1 MSQSQ
6 SRISILRHYLRRSEV
21 PTMNFDHSIA

>member
-6 SRISILRHYLRRSEV
+6 ISILRHYLRRSWNE
-21 PTMNFDHSIA
+21 NRGSDL